1 MARAPTTMMIDAPAE
16 APKDCD
22 LCPRLRQFI
31 LDQRVKEPD
40 WFNGAV
46 PSFGDPE
53 AELLVI
59 GLAPGLL
66 KKKMLSSLRTLGRGA
81 KF

>member
-1 MARAPTTMMIDAPAE
+1 MMTEAPPE

-31 LDQRVKEPD
+31 LEQRVKEPH

-46 PSFGDPE
+46 PSFGDPD
-53 AELLVI
+53 AQLLVI
-59 GLAPGLL
+59 GLAPG
-66 KKKMLSSLRTLGRGA
+66 
-81 KF
+81 